1 MEASFV
7 TADFGILQVPHPLNP
22 ELTATLILGE
32 ELSVEQVVVS
42 YNFFIGLWNWIKDT
56 AYGIVTLVQILLQ
69 AILVDGGRGTS
80 EDRPLIPG
88 PLSRQEIDDF
98 HQGVRDLVVYA
109 FTNPKTAGA
118 AVLNALLEK
127 ASHVYECGNYLYVA
141 GYELPEIGSYFIAA
155 PVKGTAAAGGLA
167 GRLRAIGLSGHLS
180 TTLASSGAYGQR
192 LDRLIG
198 LTLSSKKGSAHI
210 GPLKK
215 VIEEAA
221 DTRVSNHLKANAAL
235 RAAEKLV
242 VKKGVLDYNAL
253 LVWLQPQIVAVGK
266 LYSTLSL
273 EQSKAILRKVFPRGS
288 RVGKYVE
295 TVNRGSVSGQI
306 SELKLAAALIKAGWE
321 VVDIRHGGI
330 PEIDIILKH
339 ADRYIAVE
347 TTSGKLTIG
356 VDRLLLRRK
365 YMKEVYEYGGSNNDV
380 MYIGI
385 SSSQP
390 TKTFLQELRKQEL
403 MWAHI
408 KIGKHINN

>member
-1 MEASFV
+1 M
-7 TADFGILQVPHPLNP
+7 PHPLNP

-32 ELSVEQVVVS
+32 ELYVEQVVVS

-56 AYGIVTLVQILLQ
+56 AYGLVTIVQILLQ

-88 PLSRQEIDDF
+88 PLSRQGIDDF
-98 HQGVRDLVVYA
+98 HQRVRDLVVNA
-109 FTNPKTAGA
+109 FTNPKTEGA
-118 AVLNALLEK
+118 ALLNALLEK

-141 GYELPEIGSYFIAA
+141 GYALPEIGSYFIAA
-155 PVKGTAAAGGLA
+155 PVKGTAAAGKA
-167 GRLRAIGLSGHLS
+167 AARFRAIGFSGNLAK
-180 TTLASSGAYGQR
+180 TLGGSGAYGER

-221 DTRVSNHLKANAAL
+221 DTPASNHLKANAAL
-235 RAAEKLV
+235 RAAEKYV
-242 VKKGVLDYNAL
+242 VKKGVLDYNTL

-288 RVGKYVE
+288 RVGDYVE

-347 TTSGKLTIG
+347 TTSGKFTIG

-385 SSSQP
+385 SSSRP
-390 TKTFLQELRKQEL
+390 TSTFLQELRKQEL